1 MSVEAGLD
9 VNIDPTLDRPTPTRP
24 RPKGKKRLEPVN
36 FNDFYKRYAF
46 VANLIAQ
53 YPDLRQYYEDILDY
67 YNKNNRQMPPSSW
80 LRERRSE
87 NAWFQAR
94 DSYQQEFDIREQ
106 DPRFQ
111 RDVELAIR
119 RNRDK
124 IVRWAAQRGIDIPEE
139 LLEDLAKDSTR
150 NRWADDDVQLELN
163 LGVFLGERGVSPD
176 ARGTAGDFET
186 QLQSWA
192 TKNGINLSPEAVRQY
207 VERLVLKR
215 QTIDDAKQEIRNT
228 YMLGAYPAWEEQIRA
243 GTDPDSIV
251 SPYRSKLAGL
261 LELSESDITWD
272 DPMMQRAMQGVDA
285 DGKPR
290 VVPLWEYEREIRK
303 DSRWQQTNNAYE
315 TYAKIGNDLLRMFG
329 LR

>member
-1 MSVEAGLD
+1 MSVDAGLD

-80 LRERRSE
+80 LKEKRAK
-87 NAWFQAR
+87 NPWFEARNSNQQA
-94 DSYQQEFDIREQ
+94 FDIREQ
-106 DPRFQ
+106 DPRFR
-111 RDVELAIR
+111 RDVETAIQL
-119 RNRDK
+119 NRDK
-124 IVRWAAQRGIDIPEE
+124 IVRWAGQRGIDIPPEILEE
-139 LLEDLAKDSTR
+139 LSRDATR
-150 NRWADDDVQLELN
+150 NKWADDEGQLELN
-163 LGVFLGERGVSPD
+163 LGVFLGQRGVSPD

-186 QLQSWA
+186 QLQTWA
-192 TKNGINLSPEAVRQY
+192 TTNGINLSPEAVRQY
-207 VERLVLKR
+207 VERLTLRR
-215 QTIDDAKQEIRNT
+215 QTLEDAKQEIRNN
-228 YMLGAYPAWEEQIRA
+228 YMIGAFPAWEEQIRS
-243 GTDPDSIV
+243 GTDPNSIV
-251 SPYRSKLAGL
+251 SPYRDKLAKL
-261 LELSESDITWD
+261 LELSPSDLTWE
-272 DPMMQRAMQGVDA
+272 DPMIQKAMQGVDA

-303 DSRWQQTNNAYE
+303 DDRWQKTNNAYE